1 MTSSDNTGLGLFDD
15 AASAAGNFP
24 SALRGYDR
32 AAVDDYVRSLEATM
46 VQVRQQAAG
55 AQKQASDLERQLEES
70 RHNNDA
76 DYTNLGG
83 RASEILRLAEEQA
96 REVMDRA
103 THDAEHLREE
113 ARREADSTR
122 DQAAREGNELK
133 SGGLAEIDKVRARL
147 EADGATHL
155 DRAKAE
161 SVALLEAGR
170 RQAESLRREAEHDVQ
185 SVRQQTYLDT
195 EELRRTVEREIADT
209 RQQIAVEREAALTE
223 LRRAQEDASQQ
234 TSAMLTE
241 ATRYHEESAARLEAD
256 ILEATRIREEAL
268 RDADQLKLSSI
279 KEAED
284 RVESAKK
291 QAAAISERT
300 QQEFSWRKEQL
311 RRETDLLSQRKQAVL
326 AQLASL
332 SALAQETA
340 TSFPE
345 PYDLD
350 DFDGELGDRTVALP
364 PGLAPALPE
373 SPEEGRADTGRRRRR
388 RPRTAPT
395 IRPRPRNRTTPG
407 QQMDRGG
414 SRARAVGRRRG
425 IRGPGRPARVRRC
438 PGVTRVDGDP
448 SETSTGSDA
457 TSETDPDTD
466 PDATVVI
473 SPEQMAAANDNS
485 TR

>member
-55 AQKQASDLERQLEES
+55 AQKQASELERQLEES
-70 RHNNDA
+70 RNNNDA

-96 REVMDRA
+96 RETLDRA
-103 THDAEHLREE
+103 THDAERLREE

-185 SVRQQTYLDT
+185 AVRQQTYLDT
-195 EELRRTVEREIADT
+195 EELRRTVEREIADI

-223 LRRAQEDASQQ
+223 LRRAQEEASEQ

-256 ILEATRIREEAL
+256 IVEATRIREDAL
-268 RDADQLKLSSI
+268 RDAEQLKLTSI

-373 SPEEGRADTGRRRRR
+373 GQRKPEL
-388 RPRTAPT
+388 
-395 IRPRPRNRTTPG
+395 TP
-407 QQMDRGG
+407 DE
-414 SRARAVGRRRG
+414 AAAVSD
-425 IRGPGRPARVRRC
+425 
-438 PGVTRVDGDP
+438 DGDEHHAEISGQDDAVP
-448 SETSTGSDA
+448 AEDAAGQSKPAESTDTEKSEE
-457 TSETDPDTD
+457 SEEAETTTVSAEAPESEPGTDPDTD

-473 SPEQMAAANDNS
+473 SPEQMAAANDS
-485 TR
+485 KTR